1 MKNETEQSV
10 ELFLSGASSG
20 EDVLSDLYGD
30 TFSGEMSKRWRMA
43 KDARQEIEKEML
55 ADLRRRDGEYEPEI
69 KSRLEAS
76 GGSTIYDNV
85 TDYKCAGIEAMLAE
99 VVLFSNDPAWGLDPT
114 TNPQMEAQAV
124 AKATETVVGKLM
136 EGGIDPASM
145 EPKEFEEAVKAM
157 AGAIMD
163 EIRREAK
170 ARAER
175 MESKIADQFDEGG
188 FEKAMNEF
196 IVDFATHKIA
206 ALMGPCPRMEK
217 RKVVVNGGVD
227 WEERLVLGVERVN
240 PLDIYPESMSV
251 EPGDGDFFIRK
262 RIGSDAAKAL
272 KNVPEVKLSQLT
284 KALAGKSGTAT
295 ETVDLELGQIA
306 EKNSVGI
313 YKPDAEHEL
322 VYWWHWM
329 TRKQVNEFTGD
340 VDIEEELA
348 DEFVPMQGLMLNGVV
363 IKAVE
368 NLNKSGKPNVFVG
381 SFRKRPG
388 SFWGIGGAGLAK
400 GQQDQVN
407 VMARAVNNN
416 AHMASR
422 PSYQVDQAAL
432 VDPKAMSR
440 TFPGQVVYTTQ
451 MPGDNRD
458 PVKILNTPNNLPNL
472 IEARNQAASW
482 LDEKT
487 GVYPQSYGNPAQSG
501 PAETLGGYQLLRQDQ
516 TKTMKRALY
525 NVSQVVGGLVE
536 AFWTWN
542 MIFDEDES
550 IKGDFEVVTRGA
562 AQLYLTSEDAD
573 QMLAVIQMMDKSQM
587 LQAVAK
593 PQGAGYLFR
602 AVLRRHRIDAD
613 KVLKSDEEMAKAAE
627 EAMAQQQAM
636 QGAENAPMP
645 QDEAKSR
652 AEELKAQAAMQK
664 AQNDSERV
672 NIQRARMIADV
683 RRAQQDLE
691 LRKRGMASKVGVVK

>member
-1 MKNETEQSV
+1 MRSEETSSV
-10 ELFLSGASSG
+10 ELFLDGSRSG
-20 EDVLSDLYGD
+20 EAVLDDLYGD
-30 TFSGEMSKRWRMA
+30 AFSVELSKRWRMA
-43 KDARQEIEKEML
+43 KDARQEIEREML
-55 ADLRRRDGEYEPEI
+55 ADLRRRDGEYEPDI
-69 KSRLEAS
+69 KARLEAS
-76 GGSTIYDNV
+76 GGSVLFDNV
-85 TDYKCAGIEAMLAE
+85 TDYKCAAIEAMLAE
-99 VVLFSNDPAWGLDPT
+99 VLLFSNDRAWGLEPT
-114 TNPQMEAQAV
+114 EEPQLEDSAM

-136 EGGIDPASM
+136 EGGIDPAAM
-145 EPKEFEEAVKAM
+145 DHAEFDEAVKAM
-157 AGAIMD
+157 ATAIMD
-163 EIRREAK
+163 EIRMEAK

-175 MESKIADQFDEGG
+175 MESRIADQFDEGG

-217 RKVVVNGGVD
+217 RKVVRNGTVD

-262 RIGSDAAKAL
+262 RIGSDAARWL
-272 KNVPEVKLSQLT
+272 KNVPEVKVDRLA
-284 KALAGKSGTAT
+284 KALAGKSGVAN
-295 ETVDLELGQIA
+295 ETVDVELAQIS
-306 EKNSVGI
+306 EKNSVGV

-340 VDIEEELA
+340 LDIEEELA
-348 DEFVPMQGLMLNGVV
+348 DELVPMQGLMLNGVV

-368 NLNKSGKPNVFVG
+368 NLDKSGKPNVFVG

-400 GQQDQVN
+400 GQQEQVN

-432 VDPKAMSR
+432 VDPKAMTR
-440 TFPGQVVYTTQ
+440 TFPGQTIYTTQ

-573 QMLAVIQMMDKSQM
+573 QMLAVIQMMDKSPM

-593 PQGAGYLFR
+593 PEGAGYLFR

-613 KVLKSDEEMAKAAE
+613 KVLKSEEEMRAAV
-627 EAMAQQQAM
+627 EA
-636 QGAENAPMP
+636 
-645 QDEAKSR
+645 
-652 AEELKAQAAMQK
+652 AQAAMSQAEGANNQGGEGGNEAEMMKAQAVLQK

-691 LRKRGMASKVGVVK
+691 LRRRGMASKGMVAQ